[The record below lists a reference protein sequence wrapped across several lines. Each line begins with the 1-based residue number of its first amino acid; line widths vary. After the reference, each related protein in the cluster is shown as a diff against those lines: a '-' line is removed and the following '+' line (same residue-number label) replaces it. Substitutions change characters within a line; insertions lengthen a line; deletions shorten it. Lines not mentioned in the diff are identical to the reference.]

1 MTYNATVIGSTGL
14 VGSQILTRLLTTPSV
29 TSVSTLIRRP
39 SPHAIPQSTAHHE
52 TISSDTATW
61 AATLPAILAAKNS
74 SILFSGLGTTRGD
87 AGSIEAQ
94 KKIDYDLNLALA
106 KSAKKSGVKTYVLI
120 SSANAKANSWLP
132 YVAMKGQ
139 LEDDVAALGFEKCV
153 IVRPGL
159 IVGSREK
166 TRAMEQPLHY
176 VANFMGAIAG
186 PLKNVWAQD
195 ASAIAKAAIRAA
207 TEEGVWEGRK
217 TVEGKNGGKVWF
229 MGQGEIVELGS
240 N

>member
-1 MTYNATVIGSTGL
+1 
-14 VGSQILTRLLTTPSV
+14 
-29 TSVSTLIRRP
+29 
-39 SPHAIPQSTAHHE
+39 
-52 TISSDTATW
+52 
-61 AATLPAILAAKNS
+61 
-74 SILFSGLGTTRGD
+74 
-87 AGSIEAQ
+87 
-94 KKIDYDLNLALA
+94 LA
-106 KSAKKSGVKTYVLI
+106 KSAKESGVNTYVLI

-132 YVAMKGQ
+132 YVA
-139 LEDDVAALGFEKCV
+139 LGFEKCV
-153 IVRPGL
+153 IVRPGV

-166 TRAMEQPLHY
+166 PRAVEQPLHY